1 MMRGARQDM
10 VPVEDALQEGEHQE
24 QEVELLRTGDQ
35 ETRELR
41 GDTSVTL
48 LLSMMSEDEL
58 ST

>member
-10 VPVEDALQEGEHQE
+10 VPVEDALQEAEHQE

>member
-1 MMRGARQDM
+1 MMRGARRDM